1 MKITAKLMN
10 IQQKLIAPKNNYNSF
25 GKYSYR
31 SCEDI
36 LEAVKPL
43 LAENKVVL
51 TICDEIILVGERFYI
66 KAIATLTDCES
77 DETISNVA
85 YAREEDKKSGMSES
99 QITGSCSSYARKYAL
114 NGLFCIDD
122 VKDADTRDNREKT
135 TETTIK
141 KKTPTAADKK
151 ALNDLVAKCKEDNV
165 SIEKICEVYK
175 VATKEELTK
184 AYIDNALNNWD
195 KVKSRCS

>member
-135 TETTIK
+135 TETTTK
-141 KKTPTAADKK
+141 RKTPAAADKK
-151 ALNDLVAKCKEDNV
+151 ALNDLVTKCKEDNV

>member
-1 MKITAKLMN
+1 MN

-135 TETTIK
+135 TETTTK

>member
-135 TETTIK
+135 TETTTK
-141 KKTPTAADKK
+141 KKTPTAAEKK

>member
-85 YAREEDKKSGMSES
+85 YARESES

-135 TETTIK
+135 TETTTK
-141 KKTPTAADKK
+141 KKTPTTADKK

>member
-135 TETTIK
+135 TETTTK

-151 ALNDLVAKCKEDNV
+151 ALNDLVTKCKEDNV
-165 SIEKICEVYK
+165 SIVKICEVYK

>member
-135 TETTIK
+135 TETTTK